1 MLVRRARSDA
11 LEQQQHAVPGDGVAR
26 VLDHAQVRQH
36 VLDVRRLDELEAAAL
51 DERDVGARQ
60 LELEIEGVEA
70 RAEEHGDLRQRH
82 ALLAQLED
90 ALADE
95 ARLVVL
101 VRGRDQQR
109 LRAAPAGG

>member
-1 MLVRRARSDA
+1 MG
-11 LEQQQHAVPGDGVAR
+11 EG
-26 VLDHAQVRQH
+26 
-36 VLDVRRLDELEAAAL
+36 VLDVRGLDELEAAAL

-60 LELEIEGVEA
+60 LELEVEGVEA
-70 RAEEHGDLRQRH
+70 RAEQHRDLGERH

-101 VRGRDQQR
+101 VLGGDQQR
-109 LRAAPAGG
+109 RAALAACVVKRTLV